1 MWWDSN
7 GIAGWAIAVIFIG
20 CILVAVVVDAI
31 IDFSAEPSTAVV
43 AAGTGAVA
51 SVNASTTQDGLSNN
65 GGKCLTTDK
74 MGFSI

>member
-7 GIAGWAIAVIFIG
+7 GIAGWGIAVIFIG

-31 IDFSAEPSTAVV
+31 IDFSAEPAAAVV

-51 SVNASTTQDGLSNN
+51 SVNASTGQDGLSNT